1 MTSYPSA
8 IAFLFPGQGSQSVG
22 MGKELAAKY
31 PVARETFDE
40 ADAALGYKLSQ
51 LCFEGPEDQLKLTET
66 TQPAI
71 LTASVAT
78 WRVLRSKGIRP
89 AYVAGHSL
97 GEYSA
102 HVVAGTLSFADA
114 VRTVRNRGK
123 HMQEAVPV
131 GVGGMAAVLALG
143 AEKLQQVCADAAQG
157 EICCPANLNS
167 PDQTVI
173 SGNKAAV
180 ERAAELAKQR
190 GAKRAIML
198 PVSAPFHCPL
208 MQPAQ
213 DRLAADLASLPFHA
227 PEFPVMCNV
236 DAALVTTG
244 EQARD
249 ALVRQV
255 TGAVQ
260 WEKSM
265 RALVEL
271 GVQTFIEVG
280 PGKVL
285 CGLMKQVDRSRS
297 CFNIEDEASLQ
308 KTLAHFSSG
317 SSQSD

>member
-1 MTSYPSA
+1 
-8 IAFLFPGQGSQSVG
+8 
-22 MGKELAAKY
+22 MGKELAAMY

-51 LCFEGPEDQLKLTET
+51 LCFEGPEDQLKLTEI

-71 LTASVAT
+71 LTVSVAA
-78 WRVLRSKGIRP
+78 WRVLQSKGITP

-102 HVVAGTLSFADA
+102 QVAAGTLAFADA

-123 HMQEAVPV
+123 YMQEAVPV
-131 GVGGMAAVLALG
+131 GVGAMAAILAL
-143 AEKLQQVCADAAQG
+143 AADKVQQVCEAAAQG
-157 EICCPANLNS
+157 EVCCAANLNS

-180 ERAAELAKQR
+180 ERATQLAKKS

-213 DRLAADLASLPFHA
+213 DRLAADLEALTFHA
-227 PEFPVMCNV
+227 PGVPLMCNV
-236 DAALVTTG
+236 DAALITTA

-249 ALVRQV
+249 ALIRQV

-260 WEKSM
+260 WEKAM
-265 RALVEL
+265 RGLIALSAQSFVEA
-271 GVQTFIEVG
+271 G

-285 CGLMKQVDRSRS
+285 CGLMKQIDRSRS
-297 CFNIEDEASLQ
+297 CFNAEDESSLQ
-308 KTLAHFSSG
+308 KTVTHFSSA
-317 SSQSD
+317 SPKPD